1 PASAAIVFPWDGSR
15 ATAPTIVVR
24 GKASDPDGVSAV
36 RVNGVPATVAAPQS
50 SQSFAAF
57 AAKPSPRLAAE
68 SPSVLLE
75 EGEVEFVAEIEL
87 EQGENEIVVT
97 VEDDEGESEEAD
109 SGTIVYTE
117 VPSLFEIDAVGS
129 RIVGLSWTLT
139 PDGYVQRLVEHD
151 LAALEQTVHRDL
163 PGVSLGCLRAHT
175 NEYLYL
181 MLNGSADWELRGVD
195 LTGGTDTL
203 LVTLPEESLDPGA
216 GFRDDIVLAH
226 DLACSADH
234 EDAYFLVN
242 YVADDDNDPGKSRI
256 IRIGIATQVVDT
268 LTETNAQVP
277 NWRAT
282 RIELAGPQS
291 LISQYG
297 LSSFDGQPLTQIELP
312 GGAHSVLT
320 PGLDV
325 GGAAFTPAL
334 AQDLVYVATS
344 GGIDEVDVSIPS
356 VRTVSGP
363 EPGGEPIVFPQA
375 RSLALDVANQ
385 RLLVGDSDLDV
396 VIAVDVATG
405 ERSTL
410 ISRNVGDG
418 PGLVVPRRFVLS
430 SDGATAYV
438 V

>member
-1 PASAAIVFPWDGSR
+1 MKIRTALSLLLWTVLAAGCGGGSGGGGSSQAGSSGGGGGGGGSGGSGGGGGGGGGSGGGNAPPNEPASAAIVFPWDGSR

-97 VEDDEGESEEAD
+97 VEDDEGESGAAD

-203 LVTLPEESLDPGA
+203 LVTLPEESLDPG
-216 GFRDDIVLAH
+216 
-226 DLACSADH
+226 
-234 EDAYFLVN
+234 
-242 YVADDDNDPGKSRI
+242 
-256 IRIGIATQVVDT
+256 
-268 LTETNAQVP
+268 
-277 NWRAT
+277 
-282 RIELAGPQS
+282 
-291 LISQYG
+291 
-297 LSSFDGQPLTQIELP
+297 
-312 GGAHSVLT
+312 
-320 PGLDV
+320 
-325 GGAAFTPAL
+325 
-334 AQDLVYVATS
+334 
-344 GGIDEVDVSIPS
+344 
-356 VRTVSGP
+356 
-363 EPGGEPIVFPQA
+363 
-375 RSLALDVANQ
+375 
-385 RLLVGDSDLDV
+385 
-396 VIAVDVATG
+396 
-405 ERSTL
+405 
-410 ISRNVGDG
+410 
-418 PGLVVPRRFVLS
+418 
-430 SDGATAYV
+430 
-438 V
+438 